1 MITKLNNYEI
11 NTLISGYDDLS
22 LFSKLSYNLF
32 ASFGI
37 KRKFKGEEF
46 YHVKNNILL
55 GETCS
60 NACVAAING
69 IIYKIYFRHSV
80 YSLGKCKPFRDE
92 LREYIVHNMGRK
104 FDKMKLREGHVSIK
118 WEGINGE
125 GNVVFEAINFYT
137 AIIITSSNISNA
149 KKLGA
154 FEKLFNSEKGY
165 K

>member
-11 NTLISGYDDLS
+11 NTPISAYDDLS

-80 YSLGKCKPFRDE
+80 YSLSKCKPFRDE
-92 LREYIVHNMGRK
+92 LREYIVHNMGSN
-104 FDKMKLREGHVSIK
+104 FDKMKLRECHVSIK
-118 WEGINGE
+118 WDGINGE
-125 GNVVFEAINFYT
+125 GNVVFEAMDFDT
-137 AIIITSSNISNA
+137 AIIITSNNIMNA
-149 KKLGA
+149 KSLKIVPGV
-154 FEKLFNSEKGY
+154 
-165 K
+165 